1 MKTERMTAH
10 GVTPLFGRIVYKMA
24 GPAGGT
30 SGPAGKG
37 ALMRAS
43 AAACILA
50 VGTGLLTAAAVQH
63 AAAEPAS
70 QVQPGDFVLPAPPT
84 ASVDV
89 TDILPKKPEA
99 PHAAATPPAPEAF
112 APPDLPDA
120 QVSISLDEP
129 SVALAGRIAD
139 ARNWAL
145 PRLDEG
151 QREAIRTFYREHGF
165 HPLWIADGDFTPA
178 ARKIM
183 ATLQDA
189 AAEGLDPA
197 DYPLPAI
204 DGLDGDG
211 RVRAIADADL
221 KLTAAVVLYARDARG
236 GRINP
241 TKLSKL
247 LTPTRELPEAGEV
260 LARLRDAADPGA
272 ALASYNPPHPQYAA
286 LKHKLAEIRAERPA
300 QPPMVRVPK
309 GPPLRVG
316 MQDERVPLI
325 RARFGLDVTPDDDHT
340 YDEKVAAAVAD
351 FQRQHGLAA
360 DGILGA
366 QTLAA
371 LGSTT
376 TSGQL
381 EADIIANMERWRW
394 LPADLGDKHI
404 AVNIPAYT
412 VRVFEKGKVIHEARA
427 IVGKPESPT
436 PVFSDVMRH
445 VVVNPY
451 WHVPPS
457 ILRKE
462 FLPRMAEDPDYAAR
476 RGYEVIRRGNS
487 ISIRQPPGERNALG
501 HIKFMFPNQHAVYL
515 HDTPNRSL
523 FQRAERAFS
532 HGCVR
537 VDDPFTFA
545 EIVLGKEWPQSRVK
559 KLIGKGERLVRLPE
573 LIPIHLTYFTLVVS
587 DNGKLVRYP
596 DIYKH
601 DQRVTAALRNLH

>member
-1 MKTERMTAH
+1 
-10 GVTPLFGRIVYKMA
+10 
-24 GPAGGT
+24 
-30 SGPAGKG
+30 
-37 ALMRAS
+37 
-43 AAACILA
+43 
-50 VGTGLLTAAAVQH
+50 
-63 AAAEPAS
+63 
-70 QVQPGDFVLPAPPT
+70 
-84 ASVDV
+84 
-89 TDILPKKPEA
+89 
-99 PHAAATPPAPEAF
+99 
-112 APPDLPDA
+112 
-120 QVSISLDEP
+120 
-129 SVALAGRIAD
+129 
-139 ARNWAL
+139 
-145 PRLDEG
+145 
-151 QREAIRTFYREHGF
+151 
-165 HPLWIADGDFTPA
+165 
-178 ARKIM
+178 
-183 ATLQDA
+183 
-189 AAEGLDPA
+189 
-197 DYPLPAI
+197 
-204 DGLDGDG
+204 
-211 RVRAIADADL
+211 
-221 KLTAAVVLYARDARG
+221 
-236 GRINP
+236 
-241 TKLSKL
+241 
-247 LTPTRELPEAGEV
+247 
-260 LARLRDAADPGA
+260 
-272 ALASYNPPHPQYAA
+272 
-286 LKHKLAEIRAERPA
+286 
-300 QPPMVRVPK
+300 
-309 GPPLRVG
+309 
-316 MQDERVPLI
+316 
-325 RARFGLDVTPDDDHT
+325 
-340 YDEKVAAAVAD
+340 
-351 FQRQHGLAA
+351 
-360 DGILGA
+360 
-366 QTLAA
+366 
-371 LGSTT
+371 
-376 TSGQL
+376 
-381 EADIIANMERWRW
+381 MERWRW
-394 LPADLGDKHI
+394 LPADLGDRHI